1 MNAPSSTPALAGT
14 PVSILTICG
23 LDELA
28 GHGAGRVSHVLSI
41 LDPDW
46 PDPEAFKAWDPHRR
60 TILHFHDAI
69 EPAPGIRLPTPE
81 HVRAILA
88 FGRSLA
94 EDASRDASR
103 DEREAGRDG
112 HLLVHCHAGIS
123 RSTAAMAMMMA
134 QAEPDAAE
142 DDLVARLHA
151 IREKAWPNLLMIEM
165 ADERLGRG
173 GRLTAAVARLYR
185 RQLAVRPQ
193 LAEFMRG
200 LNRGRE
206 VSLGGAA

>member
-1 MNAPSSTPALAGT
+1 MPTLLDGT
-14 PVSILTICG
+14 PISILTICG

-41 LDPDW
+41 LDPGW
-46 PDPEAFKAWDPHRR
+46 PDPEAFAAWEPHRR

-69 EPAPGIRLPTPE
+69 EPAPDIALPRPE

-94 EDASRDASR
+94 ED
-103 DEREAGRDG
+103 EHEAGRDG

-134 QAEPDAAE
+134 QAEPGADEDALM
-142 DDLVARLHA
+142 DRLHA
-151 IREKAWPNLLMIEM
+151 IREKAWPNLVMIEM
-165 ADERLGRG
+165 ADAMLGRD
-173 GRLTAAVARLYR
+173 GRLVAAAARLYR

-193 LAEFMRG
+193 LSAFMRG
-200 LNRGRE
+200 LRRDRE
-206 VSLGGAA
+206 VDLAERS

>member
-1 MNAPSSTPALAGT
+1 MTTPSKTPPSLAGT
-14 PVSILTICG
+14 PVSILTVCG
-23 LDELA
+23 LDELV

-46 PDPEAFKAWDPHRR
+46 PDPEAFRTWDPHRR

-69 EPAPGIRLPTPE
+69 EPAPGIRLPQPE

-94 EDASRDASR
+94 ED
-103 DEREAGRDG
+103 EREADG

-134 QAEPDAAE
+134 QAEPETAE
-142 DDLVARLHA
+142 DAIVERLHA
-151 IREKAWPNLLMIEM
+151 IREKAWPNLAMTEM
-165 ADERLGRG
+165 ADAMLGRE

-200 LNRGRE
+200 LNRDRE
-206 VSLGGAA
+206 VALAEAA